1 MDDNAPKPSAPV
13 AESLEK
19 SVLLEIKDLRVSFAL
34 DEGTVRAVEGVNL
47 TIRRGEVVGVV
58 GESGC
63 GKSVTA
69 HSILQ
74 IISAP
79 GRIDG
84 GQILLHRLSGSDVNA
99 PDISAK
105 GFDVS
110 SAGTWLET
118 SKEAEK
124 SKKNSDGIID
134 LTRLNPTGAEIRNI
148 RGKDIGMIFQEPM
161 SSFSPVHTI
170 GSQIM
175 EAILLHQPVTE
186 AEARRQTIE
195 LLRLVGIPGAA
206 ERVDSYPHQ
215 FSGGMRQRAMI
226 AMALSCNPA
235 LLIADE
241 PTTAL
246 DVTIQAQILELLRS
260 LQKRLGMAIM
270 FITHNLG
277 VIAQIADTVAIMYL
291 GQVVEFGPVREILRN
306 PKHPYT
312 VDLMRAV
319 PRLGK
324 TAGQRLV
331 AIEGSI
337 PSPFERPTG
346 CPFHPRCSH
355 VMPGKC
361 DTLTPLV
368 TDLENQHSVR
378 CLLYDPEFPTPM
390 AENSGKQ

>member
-1 MDDNAPKPSAPV
+1 MDNN
-13 AESLEK
+13 
-19 SVLLEIKDLRVSFAL
+19 VLLEIKDLRVSFPL
-34 DEGTVRAVEGVNL
+34 DEGMVHAVEGVNL
-47 TIRRGEVVGVV
+47 TIRRGEVLGVV

-63 GKSVTA
+63 GKSITA
-69 HSILQ
+69 HSVLR
-74 IISAP
+74 IIPHP

-84 GQILLHRLSGSDVNA
+84 GEILFHA
-99 PDISAK
+99 PSQ
-105 GFDVS
+105 S
-110 SAGTWLET
+110 SING
-118 SKEAEK
+118 
-124 SKKNSDGIID
+124 NGVVD
-134 LTRLNPTGAEIRNI
+134 LAQLNPTGTAIRNI
-148 RGKDIGMIFQEPM
+148 RGKDIAMIFQEPM

-175 EAILLHQPVTE
+175 EAILLHQGVTKE
-186 AEARRQTIE
+186 EARQKAIE
-195 LLRLVGIPGAA
+195 LLRLVGISAA
-206 ERVDSYPHQ
+206 EQRVDSYPHQ

-226 AMALSCNPA
+226 AMALSCNPS

-246 DVTIQAQILELLRS
+246 DVTIQAQILELMRG

-291 GQVVEFGPVREILRN
+291 GQVVEYGPVREILRN

-312 VDLMRAV
+312 VDLLRAV

-337 PSPFERPTG
+337 PSPFERPSG
-346 CPFHPRCSH
+346 CPFHTRCSRM
-355 VMPGKC
+355 MPGRC
-361 DTLTPLV
+361 EVHMPVV
-368 TDLENQHSVR
+368 TQVGDQHTVR
-378 CLLYDPEFPTPM
+378 CLLYEPER
-390 AENSGKQ
+390 